1 MAVLVGPQS
10 LGWAQ
15 DAPVQATQRGQAAAL
30 RDVERSTVRVFVL
43 LADDSGQLVGLST
56 GSGFV
61 VAPGKVVT
69 NHHVIAA
76 DGTTATR
83 RKVIVVPHR
92 DVSSEPVESTVV
104 RDWAEGDLALLDAPG
119 LGAQPIAI
127 ASAAPGKDEP
137 VHAVGYPGV
146 TDKLLGRTPE
156 QLLVPAEPSVTS
168 GSISLFSDRGLGGAP
183 VEVIFHTAA
192 INHGNSGGPLVDA
205 CGRVIGVNTW
215 GAAATIS
222 EQGGIDVPNGQF
234 IASRA
239 SNLLKFLNGA
249 YVTPTVVDQAC
260 VPPLDPRVEAILKKQ
275 QAELD
280 QANKART
287 DDAAAAAAK
296 AKADA
301 AGSSR
306 TMLIAA
312 AAALALFAI
321 GGLVFVFLR
330 RRPTAPSPQHPHPV
344 HTPQTPDAHDAPI
357 AATAPPVSQHAAAK
371 PKGGPSL
378 LVLGLIGLVLVL
390 AAALA
395 FIALK
400 PAGNPA
406 TPATP
411 PAGAAAAVT
420 PASNKLVCK
429 MDKAN
434 SDNPVA
440 GSDSMDFTFDPA
452 LACANSR
459 TPYEK
464 TADGFV
470 RVTLGEKDQTVA
482 RLEVSS
488 DLKTFRRSDYS
499 LSPESFAQFKSLRDG
514 LGTIACPTAAAGLND
529 VNSQLAKVR
538 RLSSDYV
545 TNLPTRSMIWTCTP
559 AP

>member
-1 MAVLVGPQS
+1 MAVLAGPQS

-119 LGAQPIAI
+119 LAAQPIAV

-239 SNLLKFLNGA
+239 SNLLKFLNAA

-287 DDAAAAAAK
+287 DDAAAAALK

-301 AGSSR
+301 AGSNR

-321 GGLVFVFLR
+321 VGLIFVLVR

-344 HTPQTPDAHDAPI
+344 HTPPSPMFDTPEAQA
-357 AATAPPVSQHAAAK
+357 AATPSPVQHHAPVR

-378 LVLGLIGLVLVL
+378 LVLGLIGLVLAL
-390 AAALA
+390 AAALV

-400 PAGNPA
+400 PAAKPTASPADVTATA
-406 TPATP
+406 TPT
-411 PAGAAAAVT
+411 
-420 PASNKLVCK
+420 SNKLVCK

-440 GSDSMDFTFDPA
+440 GSESMDFTFDPA
-452 LACANSR
+452 RACANNR

-464 TADGFV
+464 TSDGFV
-470 RVTLGEKDQTVA
+470 RVTLGEKEQTVA

-514 LGTIACPTAAAGLND
+514 LGTIACPAGEAGVND
-529 VNSQLAKVR
+529 VSSQLAKVR